1 MTTPLLQIKNIK
13 KHFFLKQGTV
23 IALDDLTFNIYSGE
37 TLGIVGESG
46 SGKSTLGKIL
56 VNLEIPTEGE
66 VYYQDKNLKNITGL
80 QQKKMRQEIQVVFQ
94 DPYASLNPK
103 MTVAEILKEPFEIH
117 KIPFSEETLDNLLDL
132 VSLPSSCKG
141 RFPYELSG
149 GQRQR
154 IGIARALALKPKF
167 IICDEPVSALDVSV
181 GAQILNLLKKLQKD
195 LGLTILFIA
204 HDLRAVRYLSSRT
217 CVMYLGQ
224 FMELGPVDD
233 LYENPLHPYTK
244 ALLSAVPIPDPI
256 LEKNRMKIILQGEI
270 PNPLKPPKGCAFASR
285 CPEAQ
290 SLCHEVR
297 PIWKEIFPGR
307 FASCHFI
314 KSD

>member
-13 KHFFLKQGTV
+13 KTFSLKQGSLK
-23 IALDDLTFNIYSGE
+23 ALDGITFDIYPGE
-37 TLGIVGESG
+37 TLGLVGESG

-56 VNLEIPTEGE
+56 VNLETSTEGE
-66 VYYQDKNLKNITGL
+66 VYYQGKNLRQLKGL
-80 QQKKMRQEIQVVFQ
+80 QQKEIRKEIQVIFQ

-103 MTVAEILKEPFEIH
+103 MTIDEILREPFEIH
-117 KIPFSEETLDNLLDL
+117 KTSFSNQTIDDLLAL
-132 VSLPSSCKG
+132 VSLPSSCKS

-154 IGIARALALKPKF
+154 VGIARALALQPKF

-181 GAQILNLLKKLQKD
+181 GAQILNLLKKLQKE

-224 FMELGPVDD
+224 LMELASVDD
-233 LYENPLHPYTK
+233 LYNTPLHPYTK

-256 LEKNRMKIILQGEI
+256 LEKNRMKIILEGDI
-270 PNPLKPPKGCAFASR
+270 PSPLTPPKGCAFSSR
-285 CPEAQ
+285 CPQAKA
-290 SLCHEVR
+290 LCHEVR
-297 PIWKEIFPGR
+297 PEWKELHPGR
-307 FASCHFI
+307 FVSCHFA
-314 KSD
+314 